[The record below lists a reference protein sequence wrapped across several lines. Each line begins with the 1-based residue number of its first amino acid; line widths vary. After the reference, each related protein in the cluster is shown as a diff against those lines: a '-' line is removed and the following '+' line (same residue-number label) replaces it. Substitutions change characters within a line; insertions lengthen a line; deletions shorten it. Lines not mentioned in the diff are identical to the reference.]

1 MNWWGESKHQYQDKS
16 YTLIPLISDCVVK
29 DFGGQASGGGDTGVE
44 IGNAKGRRQDKIKE
58 AEGSFNSKKSTRR
71 KSTKNKKK

>member
-1 MNWWGESKHQYQDKS
+1 M
-16 YTLIPLISDCVVK
+16 K

-71 KSTKNKKK
+71 KSTKNKKNNKNEENRIKNKTI